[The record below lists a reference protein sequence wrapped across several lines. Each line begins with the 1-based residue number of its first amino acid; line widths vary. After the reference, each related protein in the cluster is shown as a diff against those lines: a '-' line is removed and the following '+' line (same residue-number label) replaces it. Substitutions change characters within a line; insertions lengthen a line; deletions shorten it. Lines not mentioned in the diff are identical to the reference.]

1 MGTAETRAPPAYLSA
16 TYGFSLVRIVAAS
29 VSGIPVVSAVSLRAQ
44 RLLLFWRYMYLQV
57 MRNCMVGRSFVSP
70 LIENRSV
77 LTPVTKRFYFSLRAR
92 IMLAVM
98 LAAAAAF
105 EPTVPRRGSASHPG
119 SAVLSRRALLPALAT
134 GSAAL
139 LAAAAAQPAS
149 AGTGA
154 AGAALC

>member
-70 LIENRSV
+70 LIRKSF
-77 LTPVTKRFYFSLRAR
+77 RFNACDETLLFFAASEDHARGHARCGRCFRADRAEARVSLASRQCRAQQ
-92 IMLAVM
+92 
-98 LAAAAAF
+98 
-105 EPTVPRRGSASHPG
+105 TST
-119 SAVLSRRALLPALAT
+119 AT
-134 GSAAL
+134 
-139 LAAAAAQPAS
+139 S
-149 AGTGA
+149 AGHR
-154 AGAALC
+154 